1 MSQQRSLFARLWG
14 RLGIATARDAATR
27 AERFS
32 KRLDHHEKRTKRINE
47 ILDQHEQRA
56 SAVADTAADLKA
68 SVAKLQQAIAAAGDQ
83 ARLLALARKQD
94 LASLDT
100 VPRLAA
106 ELEQCSG
113 AIEAHIEGAIAR
125 AVVSADPFPHVLID
139 QLLPTAFYNRILEA
153 LPMADYWRS
162 SGRARDY
169 WEINTDVGPWETE
182 VVWRFVDQ
190 RVVDQMLRP
199 RLVET
204 FRHHL
209 ADYWRDSFAVDGASV
224 RYHTDEG
231 RLQLRRKGYLLR
243 PHLDP
248 PHAALTRLFY
258 LARPGDDPRYGTGL
272 YKPSSPLPVKRNG
285 IYYPEDHGIALENVA
300 AVPFHA
306 NTLLV
311 WMTSLGPHG
320 ADLTAPD
327 VPKSLERYTYQF
339 QFVTDDNTRR
349 RVKAK

>member
-1 MSQQRSLFARLWG
+1 MSQRRSVFARLWG
-14 RLGIATARDAATR
+14 RLGIATARDATAR
-27 AERFS
+27 ADRFS
-32 KRLDHHEKRTKRINE
+32 TRLDRHEKRIERLNE
-47 ILDQHEQRA
+47 ILDQHEKHA
-56 SAVADTAADLKA
+56 SAAGETTADLKA
-68 SVAKLQQAIAAAGDQ
+68 SVAKLQQALAAAGDQ

-106 ELEQCSG
+106 ELEQDGG

-153 LPMADYWRS
+153 LPTVDYWRS

-169 WEINTDVGPWETE
+169 WEINTDVGPWQTE
-182 VVWRFVDQ
+182 VLWRFVDQ
-190 RVVDQMLRP
+190 RIVDQMLRP

-204 FRHHL
+204 FHHHL
-209 ADYWRDSFAVDGASV
+209 ADYWRDGFGVDAACV
-224 RYHTDEG
+224 TYHTDEG

-248 PHAALTRLFY
+248 PHAALTGLFY

-272 YKPSSPLPVKRNG
+272 YKPASPLPMKRNG
-285 IYYPEDHGIALENVA
+285 IYYPEDDGIALEKVVEA
-300 AVPFHA
+300 PFRA

-339 QFVTDDNTRR
+339 QFVTDDSTRR
-349 RVKAK
+349 RIKAQ